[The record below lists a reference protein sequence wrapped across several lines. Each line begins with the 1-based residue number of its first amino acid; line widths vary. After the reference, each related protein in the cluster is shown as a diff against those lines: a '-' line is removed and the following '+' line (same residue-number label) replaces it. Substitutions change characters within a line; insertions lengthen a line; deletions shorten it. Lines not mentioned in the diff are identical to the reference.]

1 VIYAAGND
9 PLPTWYIRKGK
20 YIYIYEEKIGTA
32 HKTQWGRRR
41 KESGKWKMEKR
52 GALES
57 FRSPRPPP
65 GDQEDP
71 THSLLHG
78 GNAVHPEPEVAV
90 SKRLRSRQ
98 PALRNLV
105 VN

>member
-1 VIYAAGND
+1 M
-9 PLPTWYIRKGK
+9 PLEMTRFRHGISEKAN
-20 YIYIYEEKIGTA
+20 IYIYEEKIGRA
-32 HKTQWGRRR
+32 HKAQWAAA
-41 KESGKWKMEKR
+41 KGKWKMEKR